1 MVWRTEAVVQ
11 DLGRWLNQD
20 QGLIQAQIALVSE
33 KKRLDPDY
41 YTARHPG
48 TD

>member
-11 DLGRWLNQD
+11 DLVRWLNQD
-20 QGLIQAQIALVSE
+20 LDLIQAQITPVSE

-41 YTARHPG
+41 CTAQHLG
-48 TD
+48 AD